1 MPLAITWEWPGAQAG
16 PQNELRSPTFPP
28 HPSRPRSAGSHS
40 PRRTRTSLRPLAE
53 ASGALT
59 LNFRSTEPAESQTP
73 QSTFPGLAPTRR
85 FSRGLRV
92 YSLQSGAPP
101 ARGPLPQATTPPP
114 ENPEHQASSVPRVP
128 EPQVRRASRCGSR
141 GAVSQRAGTQ
151 EWGAVPP
158 PGGGHQQGCAGFPVQ
173 GRSSGC
179 CCKHSVVHV
188 SSVQTEIQM
197 RRGSL
202 EQPQGGAGPAW
213 SDGAT
218 GCSEQR
224 PSGACSLLG
233 GECVLAKGW
242 PGLRRAW
249 PGSGR

>member
-1 MPLAITWEWPGAQAG
+1 MLWRLTSGPQSPLRARPHGPLFPGWPQPVASPGASG
-16 PQNELRSPTFPP
+16 STLCSRGRPQPEACSPRPSPQLPRTQSIRPLLRHVSLN
-28 HPSRPRSAGSHS
+28 PRSGRLPGVAPVARYRSVLAPGSGE
-40 PRRTRTSLRPLAE
+40 RSLLPAE
-53 ASGALT
+53 AI
-59 LNFRSTEPAESQTP
+59 
-73 QSTFPGLAPTRR
+73 
-85 FSRGLRV
+85 
-92 YSLQSGAPP
+92 
-101 ARGPLPQATTPPP
+101 
-114 ENPEHQASSVPRVP
+114 
-128 EPQVRRASRCGSR
+128 SR
-141 GAVSQRAGTQ
+141 GA
-151 EWGAVPP
+151 
-158 PGGGHQQGCAGFPVQ
+158 QGLPVR

-197 RRGSL
+197 RPGSL
-202 EQPQGGAGPAW
+202 EQPQRGAAPAW

-224 PSGACSLLG
+224 PSGACTLLG